1 MSHST
6 IRPQGIHLKIN
17 DILIKYKLNL
27 SRDNFYKK
35 ILDQILFYDKKQV
48 REQNQANQ
56 IIYDDILLNLVVKDF
71 KSKNSQKIG

>member
-35 ILDQILFYDKKQV
+35 ILDQILFYDKIQV
-48 REQNQANQ
+48 REYTQANQ

>member
-35 ILDQILFYDKKQV
+35 ILDQILFYDKIQV
-48 REQNQANQ
+48 REQTQANQ